1 MNVYGKQVVHPW
13 LCDSMGHLSTRHY
26 MAMFDDASY
35 HLLAECSGW
44 TPNASEGEW
53 RGKGWADVRHI
64 VQYQAEVL
72 AGSLIEIHGR
82 VEELG
87 NSSVSYR
94 LEMRELGKE
103 VAAATFEAP
112 LSACVTAPR
121 AEALTAPGLLRKSSS
136 SSWASAASPP
146 FPSACCRRSLLAT
159 SASAAS

>member
-72 AGSLIEIHGR
+72 AGSLIEICGR
-82 VEELG
+82 IEELG

-103 VAAATFEAP
+103 IIAATFEAKTVFFD
-112 LSACVTAPR
+112 LF
-121 AEALTAPGLLRKSSS
+121 E
-136 SSWASAASPP
+136 
-146 FPSACCRRSLLAT
+146 RRSMPLTEEMRARLQVNMQ
-159 SASAAS
+159 